1 MIEYLTELVKELN
14 KQGYDWVLPIE
25 VERDFVR
32 VRNGQFAE
40 ETCCVSR
47 NDGGFEIS
55 LAIEKR
61 DGGLIEIPP
70 VERETI
76 EQVVDYI
83 ME

>member
-14 KQGYDWVLPIE
+14 ERGYSWNFPIE

-32 VRNGQFAE
+32 VR
-40 ETCCVSR
+40 
-47 NDGGFEIS
+47 DGRFGENTFDIYKKGDEFEIE
-55 LAIEKR
+55 LVIMEVDGTAYEENPDKR
-61 DGGLIEIPP
+61 Q
-70 VERETI
+70 TI

>member
-1 MIEYLTELVKELN
+1 MIEYLTELVKELQ
-14 KQGYDWVLPIE
+14 KQGYGWVLPIE

-32 VRNGQFAE
+32 VIEGMFRQR
-40 ETCCVSR
+40 TYYISR
-47 NDGGFEIS
+47 KDEVFEIS
-55 LAIEKR
+55 LHIEGKPS
-61 DGGLIEIPP
+61 EITT